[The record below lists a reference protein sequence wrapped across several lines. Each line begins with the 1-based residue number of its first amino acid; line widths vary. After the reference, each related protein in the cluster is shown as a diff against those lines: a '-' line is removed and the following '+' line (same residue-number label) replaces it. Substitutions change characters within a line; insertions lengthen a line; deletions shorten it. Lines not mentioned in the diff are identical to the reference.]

1 MKRREKN
8 TKRIKIEVEKK
19 ECEREEKHRKSY
31 TRPKLGTIYIHAHS
45 IDTKEPKTKGQQS
58 SFSFILIFYVKR
70 VVATR
75 CCRFVMAGKCDPFT
89 KRHASSVLNFHC
101 DS

>member
-1 MKRREKN
+1 MEKKRRVK
-8 TKRIKIEVEKK
+8 EKK
-19 ECEREEKHRKSY
+19 NIEKVIRDLSLKPY
-31 TRPKLGTIYIHAHS
+31 IYMLIAHS

-101 DS
+101 DSKN